1 MNNKFTIINSTTDN
15 NNNEFANIDR
25 IIKIYDGWQ
34 RQFISHLR
42 KMENRKI
49 SDLLQSE
56 LSKIGLAGIKLIAA
70 SHSIN
75 KENKRLKIDSTKTLD
90 EIQAEFTLLSE
101 IFNIIS
107 FLTPR
112 NLVTTFPVDKVYDGE
127 KWGCKDY
134 FFTMEALS
142 KFDWDK
148 PIGKDSLLNLLW
160 DYENK
165 DLREVYL
172 EYISD
177 ISEIYKSQTGKGIA
191 EEWYNNMGIPT
202 YTADR
207 ETGIIKNNTTAKI
220 SKFKNTSDITVI
232 K

>member
-1 MNNKFTIINSTTDN
+1 M
-15 NNNEFANIDR
+15 ER
-25 IIKIYDGWQ
+25 IIKTYDGWQ
-34 RQFISHLR
+34 RQFVSHLE
-42 KMENRKI
+42 KIGNRKI
-49 SDLLQSE
+49 SDLSQSE
-56 LSKIGLAGIKLIAA
+56 LSKISLAGIKLIAA
-70 SHSIN
+70 SHNIN
-75 KENKRLKIDSTKTLD
+75 KENKRLKIDCTKTLD
-90 EIQAEFTLLSE
+90 ETQTEFTLLSE

-112 NLVTTFPVDKVYDGE
+112 NLITTFPVDKIYDGD
-127 KWGCKDY
+127 KRGCKDY
-134 FFTMEALS
+134 FFTMEVLS

-177 ISEIYKSQTGKGIA
+177 ISAIYKSQTGKGIA
-191 EEWYNNMGIPT
+191 EEWCDNMGIPT
-202 YTADR
+202 YTTDK
-207 ETGIIKNNTTAKI
+207 ETGIIKNNSTGKI
-220 SKFKNTSDITVI
+220 SKLKNVSHITVI